1 MRARAKSASPKGRK
15 RQRRKRSGD
24 GRVALGGV
32 RIRKTSGRCTTHRE
46 RREKLLNKKR
56 TAILATEGAAEIAR
70 TTQKEN
76 AIPEEEEKTHLKV
89 GPLNEGT

>member
-46 RREKLLNKKR
+46 RREKLLNKKW
-56 TAILATEGAAEIAR
+56 TGILAAEEAAEIAR
-70 TTQKEN
+70 TTQRKMP
-76 AIPEEEEKTHLKV
+76 APRKKRKYT
-89 GPLNEGT
+89 